1 MSRRRRSG
9 RANGRCSVHGGRHR
23 TGAGRHGCR
32 CRGGRHERGSFTA
45 ELAAGLPA
53 LMLLLFV
60 GLTAVGAVT
69 TKAQCVDAAREA
81 ALAVARGE
89 PGVAAGQRTGPPG
102 ATVSI
107 FVDGEVV
114 VATVRA
120 SVRALGGHLPST
132 TVTATATAALE
143 PGPPEA
149 SP

>member
-9 RANGRCSVHGGRHR
+9 RPNGRCPVHGGRHR
-23 TGAGRHGCR
+23 TGGRHGCR

-81 ALAVARGE
+81 ALATARGE
-89 PGVAAGQRTGPPG
+89 SGVVAGERTGPPD
-102 ATVSI
+102 ATVTI
-107 FVDGEVV
+107 FVDGDLV

-120 SVRALGGHLPST
+120 SVRALGAHLPST
-132 TVTATATAALE
+132 TITATATAVLE
-143 PGPPEA
+143 PGPLEA
-149 SP
+149 GP